1 MIEKHGRK
9 PNDEQYRRIG
19 KMHNSK
25 VGHFGLERTL
35 KRSKDLQDTWEF
47 QPQNMLDLNRGIF
60 LKHPE
65 RLIYKSL
72 SV

>member
-47 QPQNMLDLNRGIF
+47 QPQNMLDLN
-60 LKHPE
+60 
-65 RLIYKSL
+65 
-72 SV
+72 